1 MKNEIQEIMNDI
13 NNQNY
18 VRELMHHKHDIQ
30 DFKIFEAKLR
40 AELEVDA
47 LRRET
52 EAYMEGAQDMQNH
65 IYGLLKS
72 ICKKEN
78 ESG

>member
-18 VRELMHHKHDIQ
+18 VTELMHHERDIQ
-30 DFKIFEAKLR
+30 DQKIFEAKLR

-52 EAYMEGAQDMQNH
+52 EAYRRGAQDMQNH
-65 IYGLLKS
+65 IRCFLKS
-72 ICKKEN
+72 ICKKEK
-78 ESG
+78 ESE